1 MRHCR
6 FAGYP
11 GDQIKA
17 AGQEGIVESAW
28 VPIVPLWG
36 TPRGGCDESHVR
48 PGLRPVD
55 GSRPAP
61 CALVESDVGRDPILI
76 DEYEATNHD
85 SSPVTK

>member
-17 AGQEGIVESAW
+17 AGQEGIVECAW

-36 TPRGGCDESHVR
+36 TPRGECDGAHVR

-55 GSRPAP
+55 GGPPAP
-61 CALVESDVGRDPILI
+61 PRGRK
-76 DEYEATNHD
+76 AGKGT
-85 SSPVTK
+85 